1 MLIRNKIGRK
11 SNFVIVV
18 YVLNVFLFKSYEVNV
33 HNAQRSE
40 YGAFGISKLQ
50 PFKPLYILLIVL
62 MLKINTIRQMT
73 YIYC

>member
-33 HNAQRSE
+33 HNAQRFAATQRA
-40 YGAFGISKLQ
+40 G
-50 PFKPLYILLIVL
+50 LLPQNLI
-62 MLKINTIRQMT
+62 
-73 YIYC
+73 